1 LQELESK
8 SKNQHAT
15 LQVRFKSNIAR
26 LLISMSAVQ
35 PVLALTEKITK
46 TKTFT
51 KVLAIKYC

>member
-8 SKNQHAT
+8 SKNQHAM
-15 LQVRFKSNIAR
+15 LPVRFKSNIAR

-51 KVLAIKYC
+51 KV